1 MAYGHPIDY
10 TLYLSN
16 TGARDGQITLIDVPP
31 LPYVS
36 GTAWG
41 GLWWDPATQTLRWQ
55 GTVRAGIITAFG
67 YRLSGPSA
75 CVPPGTVYTNT
86 LTIDDGYH
94 PPFVRSAQVFIEPG
108 PTPVASCTPVPT
120 PTHTSTATETPTV
133 TATATTAPTTTA
145 TSTPTPIDQNRY
157 LPLILRH

>member
-1 MAYGHPIDY
+1 MCIRDRVYEHPIDY

-16 TGARDGQITLIDVPP
+16 TGSRDGQITLIDVPP

-41 GLWWDPATQTLRWQ
+41 GLWWDPATQSLHWQ

-67 YRLSGPSA
+67 YRLAGPSA

-94 PPFVRSAQVFIEPG
+94 PPFVRSAQVVIAAG
-108 PTPVASCTPVPT
+108 PTPWASCTPTAT
-120 PTHTSTATETPTV
+120 PTVTPTATETST
-133 TATATTAPTTTA
+133 PTTTP
-145 TSTPTPIDQNRY
+145 TFTTTPTPLHRY
-157 LPLILRH
+157 LPLILHR